1 MSTMA
6 TLNKALAA
14 VRARTD
20 LAPRVGVVLGSGL
33 GSFASRIEDA
43 IRIPYAEIPGFH
55 PPSAEGHAGQL
66 VLGSIAGAPVA
77 CLAGRIHQYE
87 GHSAQEV
94 VFGVRLLA
102 LLGVKNLVLTNAAGG
117 INLAYQQGALV
128 LISDHINMMG
138 TNPLIGP
145 NLDELGPRFPDMSEP
160 YSIDLRTLAREA
172 AQQAEVELQDGV
184 YMALLGPS
192 FETPAEIRAFRTMGA
207 DLVGMSTVPEVIA
220 ANHMGLRCLG
230 ISCVTN
236 LASGIS
242 PYKLSHQEVLETGEL
257 VREKFENLLVT
268 LLPKLSAEGC
278 GGRYLSI

>member
-1 MSTMA
+1 MMA
-6 TLNKALAA
+6 ILGEALAA

-20 LAPRVGVVLGSGL
+20 LAPRAGVVLGSGL
-33 GSFASRIEDA
+33 GSFASRIENA
-43 IRIPYAEIPGFH
+43 IRIPYTEIPGFH

-66 VLGSIAGAPVA
+66 VLGDVGGEPVA

-102 LLGVKNLVLTNAAGG
+102 LLGVQNLLLTNAAGG
-117 INLAYQQGALV
+117 INQAYQQGALV

-138 TNPLIGP
+138 TNPLIGA

-172 AQQAEVELQDGV
+172 ALQADVELQDGV
-184 YMALLGPS
+184 YMALMGPS

-236 LASGIS
+236 LAAGIS
-242 PYKLSHQEVLETGEL
+242 PNKLSHQEVLETGEL
-257 VREKFENLLVT
+257 VREKFEKLLVT
-268 LLPKLSAEGC
+268 LLPKLSVEV
-278 GGRYLSI
+278 